1 MLRPAQFFIVMA
13 LAFLTGCASAG
24 ALVDPLTL
32 TPEHFRSTVT
42 IDDDAL
48 EAIATIDTFRGL
60 PSKYDFGAVVYKDV
74 DSSLRGFID
83 KKTGLRRYQVYTRIE
98 YRDEG
103 WHFYRSANYGS
114 PVVTK
119 ELTKIAS
126 KVESC
131 SGRGSCR
138 YVETVGFNVTEAELR
153 AAAQNVSGDGKW
165 VFRLKSRSGPDYDG
179 WLPVAEL
186 TGFLQA
192 MDDYSQKLKTDA
204 MRLPPGD

>member
-1 MLRPAQFFIVMA
+1 
-13 LAFLTGCASAG
+13 
-24 ALVDPLTL
+24 
-32 TPEHFRSTVT
+32 
-42 IDDDAL
+42 
-48 EAIATIDTFRGL
+48 
-60 PSKYDFGAVVYKDV
+60 
-74 DSSLRGFID
+74 
-83 KKTGLRRYQVYTRIE
+83 
-98 YRDEG
+98 
-103 WHFYRSANYGS
+103 
-114 PVVTK
+114 
-119 ELTKIAS
+119 LTKIAS